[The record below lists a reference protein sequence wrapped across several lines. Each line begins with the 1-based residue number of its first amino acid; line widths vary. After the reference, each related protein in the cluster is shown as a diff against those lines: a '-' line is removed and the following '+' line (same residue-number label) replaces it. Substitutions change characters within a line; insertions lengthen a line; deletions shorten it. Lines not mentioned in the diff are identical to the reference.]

1 MQEVQFPE
9 ALKLLAWQTHVLV
22 AGSQTWLLPEQ
33 TQRLLL
39 AFGEEPLVQFTH

>member
-1 MQEVQFPE
+1 VQLPE
-9 ALKLLAWQTHVLV
+9 ELKLLAWQMQVLV
-22 AGSQTWLLPEQ
+22 AWSQTWLLPEQ